1 MPGYQTRQ
9 TNDGGNNTSDW
20 QKMLA
25 MYTLAGNNDANT
37 MLGFALGKLLNQAW
51 MDHIDR
57 LHTKEFKDWQN
68 GQQAA
73 KGLAGQV
80 GIDKN
85 GQAESALGEAG
96 QNPWAQSYAQNY
108 NDKQFSDALAKG
120 VQTGKVS
127 PEFAQGIAT
136 GGWNVGNSI
145 PDYLK
150 QQTAPAAQTT
160 AQATQPAQGQ
170 AVQGQAVQGLLGNIA
185 FDPNT
190 RLGKMAKVMQNASEP
205 TPLQV
210 ANEMAGNGNIIP
222 AFAVGKMWNSYTPK
236 NNTYTTGNNFFSM
249 S

>member
-1 MPGYQTRQ
+1 MPGYQTKQ

-73 KGLAGQV
+73 KGLAGQA

-85 GQAESALGEAG
+85 GQAVSALGQAG

-136 GGWNVGNSI
+136 GGWSVGNSI

-150 QQTAPAAQTT
+150 QQTAPVAAQTT

-170 AVQGQAVQGLLGNIA
+170 AVQGLLGNVA

-190 RLGKMAKVMQNASEP
+190 SLGKMQQTIQNA
-205 TPLQV
+205 QAA
-210 ANEMAGNGNIIP
+210 ANPQLAL
-222 AFAVGKMWNSYTPK
+222 GKMWSSYTPK